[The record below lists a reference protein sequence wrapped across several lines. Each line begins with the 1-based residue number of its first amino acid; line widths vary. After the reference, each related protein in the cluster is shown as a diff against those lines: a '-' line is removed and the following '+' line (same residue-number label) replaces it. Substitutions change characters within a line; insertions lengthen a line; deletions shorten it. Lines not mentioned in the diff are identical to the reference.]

1 MNSNNG
7 ITILKIGGSVITD
20 KRSEDGLAW
29 EEEIIRIAR
38 EISGFEGK
46 LIIVH
51 GAGSYGHPQAKR
63 YALTEGFHA
72 EGAVVT
78 HNAVKALNRIVV
90 GILNDEGVNAISVH
104 PMCCT
109 IAKNGRISEM
119 YLGSIRLMLEKGLVP
134 VLHGDVVMDEVKGV
148 SIISGDQV
156 IPYLAT
162 QLQASRIGVGSAAD
176 GVFDDKGETIP
187 VITSENFEEVKAY
200 IGGSA
205 GTDVTG
211 GMLGKVL
218 EMLELGKTSSITSYI
233 FNATVVGSV
242 SSFLNGE
249 NIGTAIKDS

>member
-1 MNSNNG
+1 MSSTDD

-20 KRSEDGLAW
+20 KNSEDGLAW
-29 EEEIIRIAR
+29 EEEIVRIAR

-51 GAGSYGHPQAKR
+51 GAGSFGHPQAKR
-63 YALTEGFHA
+63 YSLTEGFHA

-78 HNAVKALNRIVV
+78 HKAVKSLNRIVV
-90 GILNDEGVNAISVH
+90 DILDDEGVNAIAVH
-104 PMCCT
+104 PMGCT
-109 IAKNGRISEM
+109 VAKAGRISEM

-134 VLHGDVVMDEVKGV
+134 VLHGDVVMDTEKGV
-148 SIISGDQV
+148 SIVSGDQV

-162 QLQASRIGVGSAAD
+162 TLGASRIGVGSAAN
-176 GVFDDKGETIP
+176 GVLDDNGNTIP
-187 VITSENFEEVKAY
+187 FITSDNFEEVKGY

-218 EMLELGKTSSITSYI
+218 EMLELGKASSITSYI
-233 FNATVVGSV
+233 FNATVAGNV